1 MGMSPQPRI
10 AVLGD
15 RDPSLTTHR
24 ELDATLALLGADV
37 DASWCATD
45 GADAARPEA
54 FDGLW
59 VAPGT
64 PYRDG
69 DAVLAA
75 IGHARRSG
83 TPLLGTCGGFQYT
96 ALALARELAGVAAA
110 HAETDPAAP
119 EPFVAPLACALY
131 GEERTVTC
139 VPGTL
144 LAAILG
150 PAPFAG
156 FHFCGYGLAPGAA
169 AVLEQAGVRIA
180 AHAPHAGVE
189 AFELPGHPFFVA
201 TLFQPQVGSLSG
213 AALSPLIAA
222 FVAAARAGA
231 GH

>member
-1 MGMSPQPRI
+1 MSPHTRI

-15 RDPSLTTHR
+15 RDPSFVTHR
-24 ELDATLALLGADV
+24 ELDAALALLPADV
-37 DASWCATD
+37 DAAWCPTD
-45 GADAARPEA
+45 GEDAAHPDA

-64 PYRDG
+64 PYRDD

-96 ALALARELAGVAAA
+96 ALALARDLAGVAAA
-110 HAETDPAAP
+110 LAETDPDAP
-119 EPFVAPLACALY
+119 EPFVAPLACTLY

-139 VPGTL
+139 VPGTR

-150 PAPFAG
+150 AAPFPG

-169 AVLEQAGVRIA
+169 AVLAGAGVRIA
-180 AHAPHAGVE
+180 AHAPDAGVE
-189 AFELPGHPFFVA
+189 ALELPDHPFFIA
-201 TLFQPQVGSLSG
+201 TLFQPQVGALAG
-213 AALSPLIAA
+213 APLSPLIGA
-222 FVAAARAGA
+222 FVAAARD
-231 GH
+231 HRTQS